1 MNLPDIKAAVR
12 IFESEAGA
20 AALLGFADLTVGG
33 AFTIRSIRILR
44 SKSDEGGQPGHI
56 FLSFPAKPGKGEKQ
70 NQWYEIACPVTTEA
84 RRAAQ
89 EAILAAYEKAK
100 RSSEE

>member
-20 AALLGFADLTVGG
+20 ATLLGFADLTVGG
-33 AFTIRSIRILR
+33 AFAIRGIRILK
-44 SKSDEGGQPGHI
+44 SKSGEDGEPGHI

-70 NQWYEIACPVTTEA
+70 NQWYEIACPVTSEA
-84 RRAAQ
+84 RKAAQ
-89 EAILAAYEKAK
+89 EAIVAAYEEVK
-100 RSSEE
+100 RSSGE

>member
-1 MNLPDIKAAVR
+1 MTLPEIKTTVR

-20 AALLGFADLTVGG
+20 ATLLGFADLTVGG
-33 AFTIRSIRILR
+33 AFAIRGVRILK
-44 SKSDEGGQPGHI
+44 SKDGKNGEGRI

-70 NQWYEIACPVTTEA
+70 NQWYEIACPVTAEA

-89 EAILAAYEKAK
+89 ESVLAAYTEAKKAAL
-100 RSSEE
+100 S